1 VPRKTGT
8 VWRALSKVPPHNFGR
23 RRVPERPGRD
33 VVEAEMPAS
42 RDSTTSFVGGTISS
56 RARARLRARTAPAPA
71 WRVHADR
78 LVVFVLAIALWQ
90 FCSLYFGAIWFSS
103 PWRVLARFIA
113 EVQNG
118 ELFFNTVYTVKAAFY
133 GSLLGGIPG
142 ALLPFVLRR
151 RPLTGAVLDPYLAGG
166 YGVPKLAL
174 APLFILWFGV
184 DLEPKVA
191 LVASI
196 VSFVVFFST
205 TAGVNAVN
213 AQYVSVAR
221 VFGAKE
227 RDIAR
232 HIVWPGA
239 IPYAFAGFRIA
250 APYAIGAAVVGEL
263 ISSNRGLGFMI
274 NSGATDFDTT
284 LVFVALVTLTML
296 VVAINLVVARAER
309 WLLRWRPPQQQGF
322 GSRVMGS

>member
-1 VPRKTGT
+1 MVLP
-8 VWRALSKVPPHNFGR
+8 
-23 RRVPERPGRD
+23 
-33 VVEAEMPAS
+33 
-42 RDSTTSFVGGTISS
+42 
-56 RARARLRARTAPAPA
+56 RARPRSRFQAGPAPR
-71 WRVHADR
+71 WRVYVDR
-78 LVVFVLAIALWQ
+78 LIVFVLVIALWQ
-90 FCSLYFGAIWFSS
+90 FCSVYFGAIWFSS
-103 PWRVLARFIA
+103 PWRVLTRFFV
-113 EVQNG
+113 EVRNG
-118 ELFFNTVYTVKAAFY
+118 ELFFNTIYTLKAAFY
-133 GSLLGGIPG
+133 GALLGGIPG
-142 ALLPFVLRR
+142 VLLPFVLRR
-151 RPLTGAVLDPYLAGG
+151 RPVTCAILDPYLAGG
-166 YGVPKLAL
+166 YGMPKLAL

-196 VSFVVFFST
+196 VSFLVFFST
-205 TAGVNAVN
+205 TAGVSAVN

-284 LVFVALVTLTML
+284 LVFVALVTLTIL
-296 VVAINLVVARAER
+296 VVGINLVVARAER
-309 WLLRWRPPQQQGF
+309 WLLRWRPPQQHGL

>member
-1 VPRKTGT
+1 MGGSDATIARQPKPADLAL
-8 VWRALSKVPPHNFGR
+8 RALQ
-23 RRVPERPGRD
+23 RPGEVRAMSLR
-33 VVEAEMPAS
+33 VV
-42 RDSTTSFVGGTISS
+42 I
-56 RARARLRARTAPAPA
+56 
-71 WRVHADR
+71 DR
-78 LVVFVLAIALWQ
+78 LIVFLLVIVGWQ
-90 FCSLYFGAIWFSS
+90 LCSTYFGTIWFSS
-103 PWRVLARFIA
+103 PWRVVHRFVEEIR
-113 EVQNG
+113 NG
-118 ELFFNTVYTVKAAFY
+118 DLFFQASYTLKAAFY
-133 GSLLGGIPG
+133 GSLLGGIPA
-142 ALLPFVLRR
+142 ALLPFALRR
-151 RPLTGAVLDPYLAGG
+151 HPVAGAILDPYMVGG

-196 VSFVVFFST
+196 VSFLVFFST

-221 VFGAKE
+221 VFGANE

-274 NSGATDFDTT
+274 QSGATDFDTT
-284 LVFVALVTLTML
+284 LMFVSLTTLTAI
-296 VVAINLVVARAER
+296 VVAVNLLVARCER
-309 WLLRWRPPQQQGF
+309 WLLRWRPPQQGLTA
-322 GSRVMGS
+322 RVIGT

>member
-1 VPRKTGT
+1 M
-8 VWRALSKVPPHNFGR
+8 L
-23 RRVPERPGRD
+23 
-33 VVEAEMPAS
+33 
-42 RDSTTSFVGGTISS
+42 
-56 RARARLRARTAPAPA
+56 
-71 WRVHADR
+71 DR
-78 LVVFVLAIALWQ
+78 LALLVLAIAGWEL
-90 FCSLYFGAIWFSS
+90 CSLYFGTIWFSS
-103 PWRVLARFIA
+103 PWGVLTRFLS
-113 EVQNG
+113 EVWSG
-118 ELFFNTVYTVKAAFY
+118 DLWFHTVYTLKAAFV
-133 GSLLGGIPG
+133 GSLVGGIPG
-142 ALLPFVLRR
+142 ALLPFALRR
-151 RPLTGAVLDPYLAGG
+151 HPLAGAIFDPYFAGG

-196 VSFVVFFST
+196 VSFLVFFST
-205 TAGVNAVN
+205 TAGVSAVN

-263 ISSNRGLGFMI
+263 ISSNRGLGYLI
-274 NSGATDFDTT
+274 NAGATDFDTT
-284 LVFVALVTLTML
+284 LVFVALATLTML
-296 VVAINLVVARAER
+296 VVAINYLVARTER
-309 WLLRWRPPQQQGF
+309 WLLRWRPPQPG
-322 GSRVMGS
+322 GGARVLGA